1 MMAAGSVDFLVADH
15 IAVQLLCMQ
24 AWKVAGY
31 LAGDESVVLG
41 LAEE

>member
-1 MMAAGSVDFLVADH
+1 MMAGPIGFLVADD

-31 LAGDESVVLG
+31 LAEDESVVLG
-41 LAEE
+41 LVEE